1 MSNDKICDGC
11 NNNEMWKNIPII
23 EEVNVNMDQ
32 KYIKYILEYK
42 TEIEDVK
49 EIEKTPDTIKERFI
63 MKTFVKIDGDCNF
76 IKEEFV
82 EVTTID
88 IKFE

>member
-1 MSNDKICDGC
+1 
-11 NNNEMWKNIPII
+11 
-23 EEVNVNMDQ
+23 
-32 KYIKYILEYK
+32 
-42 TEIEDVK
+42 
-49 EIEKTPDTIKERFI
+49 
-63 MKTFVKIDGDCNF
+63 MKTFVKIDGDWNF